1 MTRLGTAMVRLAHKD
16 MADSRALEEQAER
29 AWGSQNPIQNVRG
42 SGATP
47 SMGLSQIRGGKKS
60 VMKAHEADAMAQGHA
75 LAEHLH
81 RLHGSGY
88 AQSFHKGMAGGIGT
102 GRYEGEGT
110 GGMTGGMFNFNSLPS
125 GVGQILNSA
134 TRPIRDSLV
143 PALGQVA
150 SHLIPLVGKGT
161 GGAKFSADTQDF
173 SSHHMKGGFWLPLL
187 TSVGLPLISKLL
199 GSGHMDDK
207 CKTAMEKLIKKH
219 EEKYHGGKLK
229 GGFWGALAS
238 VGIPLIAKMLGAGH
252 CSQKGHDSMV
262 KMFGQC
268 EKKEATAMKKEMKGA
283 GRAVGA
289 GKMPK
294 MMGCDSDS
302 DDEMKGKGF
311 LSDLGI
317 PLVSDVAGMFGLGK
331 GKKAKRVVGESDGRR
346 KRAEVVRRV
355 MAEKGMKMIEASKY
369 VKEHGLYQK

>member
-16 MADSRALEEQAER
+16 MADTRALEEQAER
-29 AWGSQNPIQNVRG
+29 AWGSQNPIQNVSG

-81 RLHGSGY
+81 KLHGMGY

-110 GGMTGGMFNFNSLPS
+110 GGMMMM
-125 GVGQILNSA
+125 
-134 TRPIRDSLV
+134 PIRDR
-143 PALGQVA
+143 VA
-150 SHLIPLVGKGT
+150 PS
-161 GGAKFSADTQDF
+161 FSRDTQDF
-173 SSHHMKGGFWLPLL
+173 TSHYEGSGAMSGGFWLPLL

-207 CKTAMEKLIKKH
+207 CKTAMDKLIKKH

-238 VGIPLIAKMLGAGH
+238 VGIPLLAKMLGAGH

-289 GKMPK
+289 GKMPM
-294 MMGCDSDS
+294 MMGCDS
-302 DDEMKGKGF
+302 DDEMKGKGLF
-311 LSDLGI
+311 SNIGHGLSDI
-317 PLVSDVAGMFGLGK
+317 AGMFGLGK

>member
-1 MTRLGTAMVRLAHKD
+1 MNRLENAMVRLSRKD

-29 AWGSQNPIQNVRG
+29 AWGSQNPIHMSG

-47 SMGLSQIRGGKKS
+47 SMGLSQIRGG
-60 VMKAHEADAMAQGHA
+60 MKHMGDAMAQGQA

-81 RLHGSGY
+81 KLHGSGY
-88 AQSFHKGMAGGIGT
+88 AQSFHKGMAGGLGT

-110 GGMTGGMFNFNSLPS
+110 GGAMFS
-125 GVGQILNSA
+125 
-134 TRPIRDSLV
+134 
-143 PALGQVA
+143 
-150 SHLIPLVGKGT
+150 K
-161 GGAKFSADTQDF
+161 DTQDF
-173 SSHHMKGGFWLPLL
+173 SGHMKGGFWLPLL

-199 GSGHMDDK
+199 GSGHMDNK
-207 CKTAMEKLIKKH
+207 CEAEMKKLIKKH
-219 EEKYHGGKLK
+219 EEKYHGGKLT

-238 VGIPLIAKMLGAGH
+238 IGIPLIAKMLGAGH

-302 DDEMKGKGF
+302 DSEMKGKGF
-311 LSDLGI
+311 LSNLGI
-317 PLVSDVAGMFGLGK
+317 PIVSDVAGMFGLGK
-331 GKKAKRVVGESDGRR
+331 GKKAKRVVSESDGRR

-369 VKEHGLYQK
+369 VKEHGLYKP

>member
-1 MTRLGTAMVRLAHKD
+1 MVRLAHKD

-47 SMGLSQIRGGKKS
+47 SMGLSQIRGGRKKKA
-60 VMKAHEADAMAQGHA
+60 VMEEHEQDAMAQGHA

-81 RLHGSGY
+81 KLHGMGY
-88 AQSFHKGMAGGIGT
+88 AHSFHKGMEGGLGT
-102 GRYEGEGT
+102 GRYEGQGSGGMMMMPIRDRAVPAFSRDT
-110 GGMTGGMFNFNSLPS
+110 QQFDSHMMGSGSGGMT
-125 GVGQILNSA
+125 
-134 TRPIRDSLV
+134 
-143 PALGQVA
+143 
-150 SHLIPLVGKGT
+150 
-161 GGAKFSADTQDF
+161 
-173 SSHHMKGGFWLPLL
+173 GGFWLPLL
-187 TSVGLPLISKLL
+187 TSVGLPLIQKLL

-207 CKTAMEKLIKKH
+207 CEKEMKKLIKKH

-238 VGIPLIAKMLGAGH
+238 LGIPLLAKMLGAGH
-252 CSQKGHDSMV
+252 CSQKGHDAMV

-268 EKKEATAMKKEMKGA
+268 EKKEATAMKKEMKG
-283 GRAVGA
+283 GMTMRAVGA
-289 GKMPK
+289 GKMKKMPK
-294 MMGCDSDS
+294 MMGCDSD
-302 DDEMKGKGF
+302 DEEMKGKGF

-331 GKKAKRVVGESDGRR
+331 GKKAKRVVSESDGRR
-346 KRAEVVRRV
+346 KRAEVVRKV